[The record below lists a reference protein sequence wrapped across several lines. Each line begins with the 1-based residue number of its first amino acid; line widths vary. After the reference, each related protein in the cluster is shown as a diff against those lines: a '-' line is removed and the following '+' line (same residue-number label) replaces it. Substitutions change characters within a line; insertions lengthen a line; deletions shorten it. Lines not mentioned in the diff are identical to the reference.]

1 MAKSLAPVATPAVW
15 AEPSAVVAFL
25 QDTAAITEVE
35 LRKVM
40 HDPTELVM
48 RAAQPVL
55 WLLIFGEVMAS
66 TRAIATGGLP
76 YLDFLAPGIL
86 AQSALFSAIFYGI
99 TVVWERDLGIVQR
112 YLVTPASRAALV
124 SAKALAAGLRAL
136 SQAFIVYVL
145 ALILGVHAI
154 LDPLRLLGVGVAVVL
169 GSAAFAMFS
178 LSIASLV
185 KSRERVMGIG
195 QLLTMPLFFASSA
208 IYPVASMPTLAPG
221 SRRRQPAHV
230 HGWRASRADGL
241 AHHRH
246 DRAGHRL
253 PALSASRSPCS
264 SRSPRSSIR
273 ASPSDARPV
282 ARPLS
287 FASRARRG
295 TSGALYLQSAPAGLN
310 SLPRPAFADAAERS
324 TLRTGSRAA
333 ATREPRQVRKEAALN
348 AARRVPRI
356 GLVRA
361 GCFDGHAGVPVDGGC
376 TALLS

>member
-124 SAKALAAGLRAL
+124 SGKALAAGLRAL

-208 IYPVASMPTLAPG
+208 IYPVASMPTWLQA
-221 SRRRQPAHV
+221 
-230 HGWRASRADGL
+230 
-241 AHHRH
+241 
-246 DRAGHRL
+246 
-253 PALSASRSPCS
+253 
-264 SRSPRSSIR
+264 
-273 ASPSDARPV
+273 V
-282 ARPLS
+282 AAVNPL
-287 FASRARRG
+287 
-295 TSGALYLQSAPAGLN
+295 TYMVGAL
-310 SLPRPAFADAAERS
+310 
-324 TLRTGSRAA
+324 RALMVSP
-333 ATREPRQVRKEAALN
+333 T
-348 AARRVPRI
+348 I
-356 GLVRA
+356 
-361 GCFDGHAGVPVDGGC
+361 DT
-376 TALLS
+376 TALAIDFLALGVTVTLLIAIATKLYPRVAV